1 MEYSFE
7 KLSDLEIIKITIN
20 GTLNQSEK
28 KEIFSKASDELNI
41 NGYYRLLFDISNT
54 TVCQEYTSGDMLN
67 MANYI
72 KMLELQKSLKLA
84 FFDTDNEYNHKTF
97 RTFINIIIPIEI
109 SSFSSYD
116 KAIKWLC

>member
-1 MEYSFE
+1 MTKNAVVFF
-7 KLSDLEIIKITIN
+7 LFVLFL
-20 GTLNQSEK
+20 GTK
-28 KEIFSKASDELNI
+28 KEIFSKASTELNI
-41 NGYYRLLFDISNT
+41 NDYYRLLFDISNT

-72 KMLELQKSLKLA
+72 KMLELHKSLKLA
-84 FFDTDNEYNHKTF
+84 FFDTNNEYNHKTF
-97 RTFINIIIPIEI
+97 STFINIIIPIEI